1 MELLKKMLE
10 LYSPAHC
17 EEQLAEFLRDELRR
31 WGFDTELDDVGNLIA
46 RIGHGPR
53 KVFLVGHMDTVS
65 GEIPVRV
72 EDGKLYGRGAVD
84 AKGSLAV
91 FIESARLFK
100 ESRALTVWV
109 IGCVAEEC
117 CSEGARHLLEQPYRP
132 DCVVIGEPSGWESVT
147 LGYRGSVSVLYE
159 LKCPP
164 AHHGHA
170 TPTVGEE
177 AFRFY
182 QALKSRYPAGKNA
195 FESVDVR
202 LIEIRTYDRGLEDL
216 VEMTLDLR
224 TPLGFDLVELKSF
237 IATIAPDAN
246 VVLGDPTP
254 AFRADKNNAL
264 VRAFLKA
271 IRAAG
276 GEPSF
281 KLKTGTS
288 DMNVLGPAWGV
299 PIVAY
304 GPGDSALDHT
314 PNEHLSLDEYQRAQQ
329 VLTAVLQE
337 LSTAALQQIQ
347 QEGREHAR

>member
-1 MELLKKMLE
+1 MLE
-10 LYSPAHC
+10 LYSPSHC
-17 EEQLAEFLRDELRR
+17 EEQLVEFLRQELLA
-31 WGFDTELDDVGNLIA
+31 WGFHVEMDEIGNLVA
-46 RIGHGPR
+46 HIGRGP
-53 KVFLVGHMDTVS
+53 KNIFLVGHMDTVP
-65 GEIPVRV
+65 GEIPVRL

-84 AKGSLAV
+84 AKGSLAT

-100 ESRALTVWV
+100 DSRELTVWV

-117 CSEGARHLLEQPYRP
+117 CSEGAHHLRTQPYRP
-132 DCVVIGEPSGWESVT
+132 DFIVIGEPSGWDSIT
-147 LGYRGSVSVLYE
+147 LGYRGSVSVLYK
-159 LKCPP
+159 LRRPP
-164 AHHGHA
+164 AHHGHT

-182 QALKSRYPAGKNA
+182 QALKSYYPAGKNA

-202 LIEIRTYDRGLEDL
+202 LAEIRTYDGGLEDL

-224 TPLGFDLVELKSF
+224 TPLGFDFAELESF
-237 IATIAPDAN
+237 ITTIAPEAE
-246 VVLGDPTP
+246 VSLGTPTP

-271 IRAAG
+271 IRAEG
-276 GEPSF
+276 GQPSF

-288 DMNVLGPAWGV
+288 DMNLLGPAWGM

-314 PNEHLSLDEYQRAQQ
+314 PNEHIELAEYQRAQR
-329 VLTAVLQE
+329 VLT
-337 LSTAALQQIQ
+337 SALQAL
-347 QEGREHAR
+347 GDRVRADSGLR